1 MDINE
6 FKVKYT
12 YTLPQKLQLLMGFTS
27 SLL

>member
-12 YTLPQKLQLLMGFTS
+12 YTLPHKLQVPMEFTS
-27 SLL
+27 SFL